1 MRFSARL
8 AASFALCALA
18 APALAQNP
26 AESPATPPSEYED
39 ARGAPFG
46 AYEAVAFEI
55 LQTPLDA
62 VGGGQAMRIE
72 ARLGEDWAA
81 WSAGPEGDYT
91 LVDMRTKRRL
101 TLPSG
106 ETGLE
111 STSLYAEA
119 RRRLDIYTGL
129 SRGGQAEMI
138 RFGEAGEFDRTWLE
152 AAMGL
157 AANEDVLDITETG
170 TGFDASLKG
179 ERVFSADYG
188 PSADGEGP
196 EEESG
201 ASACDVAPLTGDA
214 AASARTLVR
223 HAAPLHPDIMARLA
237 QDERFPCA
245 FDFLVYSPESP
256 NGRREA
262 WVLEEFESRDPVLP
276 SDLTAALPQ
285 AALIGAAGEAALA
298 AVRAGSEDAAAPD
311 AVSFF
316 ETAAD
321 LRSQGD
327 FAGAFLTTTQE
338 THHFGPC
345 PAEAVG
351 SGRFACQEVRA
362 LTAAGIGD
370 SDFERVLEG
379 TAAVRE
385 GDHATAVG
393 RLSAFIDREDAAG
406 AAARILV
413 ANELVAWGR
422 EGLES
427 RPDLDPAALLSE
439 AIVLD
444 PYAPDAYWHLARRY
458 LEAGAPHAAWVFFDL
473 GRALPGRD
481 PTPLLAQ
488 ADALEQRL
496 AALAPDWTGQADI
509 GLESDQQ

>member
-8 AASFALCALA
+8 AASFALCVLA
-18 APALAQNP
+18 APALAQ
-26 AESPATPPSEYED
+26 SPATAPSEYED

-46 AYEAVAFEI
+46 AYESVAFEI

-62 VGGGQAMRIE
+62 VGGGLAMRIE

-81 WSAGPEGDYT
+81 WRSGAEGDYI
-91 LVDMRTKRRL
+91 LVDMAARRRL
-101 TLPSG
+101 TFPFG
-106 ETGLE
+106 TDAVE

-119 RRRLDIYTGL
+119 RRRLDIYAGL

-138 RFGEAGEFDRTWLE
+138 RFGDAGEFDRTWLE

-157 AANEDVLDITETG
+157 AANADVLDITETE
-170 TGFDASLKG
+170 TGFEASLKG
-179 ERVFSADYG
+179 EKVFSADYG
-188 PSADGEGP
+188 PVDEVEGA
-196 EEESG
+196 EGESG
-201 ASACDVAPLTGDA
+201 ASACDTAPLTGDA

-223 HAAPLHPDIMARLA
+223 HVAPLHPDIMARLA
-237 QDERFPCA
+237 QEERFPCA

-262 WVLEEFESRDPVLP
+262 WVLEEFESGGPVLP
-276 SDLTAALPQ
+276 GDLDAVPPQ
-285 AALIGAAGEAALA
+285 AALIGAAGEAAMA
-298 AVRAGSEDAAAPD
+298 AVRAGSEDAAPD
-311 AVSFF
+311 SVSFF
-316 ETAAD
+316 EVAAD
-321 LRSQGD
+321 LRRQGD

-338 THHFGPC
+338 NHHFGPC

-351 SGRFACQEVRA
+351 SGRLACQEVRA

-370 SDFERVLEG
+370 ADFERVLEG

-393 RLSAFIDREDAAG
+393 RLSAFIDRDDAAG

-481 PTPLLAQ
+481 PTPLLTQ

>member
-18 APALAQNP
+18 APALAQSP
-26 AESPATPPSEYED
+26 VPSPATPPSEYEA

-46 AYEAVAFEI
+46 SYEAVAFEI

-62 VGGGQAMRIE
+62 VGGGQSMRIA

-81 WSAGPEGDYT
+81 WRSGAEGDYI
-91 LVDMRTKRRL
+91 LVDMAAKRRL
-101 TLPSG
+101 TLPFG
-106 ETGLE
+106 EAGLE

-119 RRRLDIYTGL
+119 RRRLDIYAGL

-138 RFGEAGEFDRTWLE
+138 RFGDAGEFDRTWLE

-157 AANEDVLDITETG
+157 AANENVLDITETQ
-170 TGFDASLKG
+170 TGFEASLKG
-179 ERVFSADYG
+179 EPVFSADYG
-188 PSADGEGP
+188 ESAEG
-196 EEESG
+196 
-201 ASACDVAPLTGDA
+201 ACDSAPLTGTA

-237 QDERFPCA
+237 QSDRFPCA

-262 WVLEEFESRDPVLP
+262 WVLEEFEAGDPVLP
-276 SDLTAALPQ
+276 GDLDASLPQ
-285 AALIGAAGEAALA
+285 AALLGAAGGAAMA
-298 AVRAGSEDAAAPD
+298 AVRGIDDDAAPD

-370 SDFERVLEG
+370 ADFERVLEG

-385 GDHATAVG
+385 GDHATAVE
-393 RLSAFIDREDAAG
+393 RLSAFIDRQDAAG

-481 PTPLLAQ
+481 PTPLMAQ

-496 AALAPDWTGQADI
+496 AALAPDWTGPADI

>member
-8 AASFALCALA
+8 AASLALCALA
-18 APALAQNP
+18 APALAQ
-26 AESPATPPSEYED
+26 SPATPPSEYEG
-39 ARGAPFG
+39 ARGALFG
-46 AYEAVAFEI
+46 SYDAVAFEI

-72 ARLGEDWAA
+72 ARLGGDWAA
-81 WSAGPEGDYT
+81 WRSGAEDDYI
-91 LVDMRTKRRL
+91 LVDMAAKRRL
-101 TLPSG
+101 TLPFG

-157 AANEDVLDITETG
+157 AANEDVLDITETE
-170 TGFDASLKG
+170 TGFEASLKG
-179 ERVFSADYG
+179 EQVFSADYG
-188 PSADGEGP
+188 QSD
-196 EEESG
+196 
-201 ASACDVAPLTGDA
+201 ASACDSAPLSGSA

-237 QDERFPCA
+237 QESRFPCA

-262 WVLEEFESRDPVLP
+262 WVLEEFEADDPVLP
-276 SDLTAALPQ
+276 GGLDAALPQ
-285 AALIGAAGEAALA
+285 AGLIGAAGEAALIA
-298 AVRAGSEDAAAPD
+298 ARGDGAAAPD
-311 AVSFF
+311 AASFF

-338 THHFGPC
+338 IHHFGPC
-345 PAEAVG
+345 PSEAVG
-351 SGRFACQEVRA
+351 SGRLACQEVRA

-370 SDFERVLEG
+370 ADFERVLEG

-385 GDHATAVG
+385 GDHATAVE
-393 RLSAFIDREDAAG
+393 RLAAFIDREDAAG

-427 RPDLDPAALLSE
+427 RPDLDPAALLSD

-496 AALAPDWTGQADI
+496 AALAPDWTGPADI
-509 GLESDQQ
+509 GLESGQQ